1 MGGEALIFKK
11 GIFLLVIGAEAA
23 LDAPSSLG
31 KPLHIV
37 DPDVRPMLLQLL
49 VLLYCDALL
58 VDQVG

>member
-49 VLLYCDALL
+49 VLLY
-58 VDQVG
+58 